1 MGSGVALSLRV
12 RLAAGLAVAALLA
25 GCGNEKAEPNPVGA
39 MVGTMAKATISRMQ
53 ARRAGAAATQAPA
66 PVTRADI
73 EKFGMPILRVTIPT
87 RGADALVTI
96 TDQKGEVVTW
106 STTDG
111 TTFTFRNGILI
122 QTRGLGPDL
131 MSADAPGLAQLLQ
144 DGGTYQRV
152 YFFLGADDATT
163 RRTYDCAVKVV
174 GPETIEVFQKS
185 HRTTRVAEVCARQGG
200 TITNE
205 YWIEGGTVRK
215 SKQLTSGAI
224 GFIETERV
232 VD

>member
-1 MGSGVALSLRV
+1 MGSGVALKLKV
-12 RLAAGLAVAALLA
+12 RLAAGLAVIALLA
-25 GCGNEKAEPNPVGA
+25 ACGNEKPEPNPVGA
-39 MVGTMAKATISRMQ
+39 MVGTVAKATISRVQ
-53 ARRAGAAATQAPA
+53 ARRDGASAQAPA

-96 TDQKGEVVTW
+96 TDQKGDVVTW

-111 TTFTFRNGILI
+111 TTFTFRSGVLI

-131 MSADAPGLAQLLQ
+131 MSADAPSLAQLMR
-144 DGGTYQRV
+144 DGGTHQRV

-163 RRTYDCAVKVV
+163 RRTYDCAVKVM
-174 GPETIEVFQKS
+174 GAETIEVFQKP
-185 HRTTRVAEVCARQGG
+185 HRATRVAEVCSRQGG

>member
-1 MGSGVALSLRV
+1 MG
-12 RLAAGLAVAALLA
+12 RLTAGLAVLALLA
-25 GCGNEKAEPNPVGA
+25 ACGSEKVEVNPIGT
-39 MVGTMAKATISRMQ
+39 MVGTVAKATIAKAKAKRSGATAQ
-53 ARRAGAAATQAPA
+53 AAA
-66 PVTRADI
+66 PVTREAI
-73 EKFGMPILRVTIPT
+73 EAYAMPILRVTIPT

-96 TDQKGEVVTW
+96 TDQKGDIVTW

-111 TTFTFRNGILI
+111 TTFTFRSGILI
-122 QTRGLGPDL
+122 QTRGLGADL
-131 MSADAPGLAQLLQ
+131 MSADAPSLTQLMQ
-144 DGGTYQRV
+144 DGGTHQRV

-174 GPETIEVFQKS
+174 GPEMIEVFQKQ

-205 YWIEGGTVRK
+205 FWIEGKTVRK

-224 GFIETERV
+224 GFIETEQV

>member
-1 MGSGVALSLRV
+1 MGSGVAV
-12 RLAAGLAVAALLA
+12 TAVGRLAAGLTALALVV
-25 GCGNEKAEPNPVGA
+25 GCGNEKAEPNPIGA
-39 MVGTMAKATISRMQ
+39 MVGTVAKATVSRVTGRKAEAQPAQ
-53 ARRAGAAATQAPA
+53 AAA
-66 PVTRADI
+66 PVTREAI
-73 EKFGMPILRVTIPT
+73 EAYGMAILRVTIPT
-87 RGADALVTI
+87 RGADALVTV
-96 TDQKGEVVTW
+96 TDQKGGVVTW

-111 TTFTFRNGILI
+111 TTFTFRDGVLI
-122 QTRGLGPDL
+122 QTRGLGADL
-131 MSADAPGLAQLLQ
+131 MSADAPSLQQLTT
-144 DGGTYQRV
+144 DGATYQRV

-174 GPETIEVFQKS
+174 GIETIEVFQKA
-185 HRTTRVAEVCARQGG
+185 HRATRVAEVCARQGG

-205 YWIEGGTVRK
+205 YWVEGGTVRK